1 MEVSSVDAAS
11 PRAPRRTANP
21 GVEPIGLRRVS
32 YTYPRRP
39 GEALSDINVYLMPG
53 ETTVLAGP
61 VGAGKST
68 IARLV
73 MRNAD
78 PEGGQISCG
87 GVDLR
92 EMDRDAWQSQI
103 ACIPQGL
110 SPTELQQIAA
120 APGFLGER
128 PLLIA
133 DEPSA
138 HLDASDI
145 ALVAETLASMA
156 RGRTTL
162 LITNEPRLID
172 LADAIYVI
180 RAGRLVS
187 SETGRGT
194 QRTRSDGRA
203 T

>member
-1 MEVSSVDAAS
+1 MDGRPPELTRAS
-11 PRAPRRTANP
+11 GAQRTANP

-32 YTYPRRP
+32 YAYPQRP
-39 GEALSDINVYLMPG
+39 GEALSDINLYLMPG
-53 ETTVLAGP
+53 ETTALVGP

-68 IARLV
+68 IARLI

-78 PEGGQISCG
+78 PDGGEISCG
-87 GVDLR
+87 GIDLR

-110 SPTELQQIAA
+110 SPTELRHIAE
-120 APGFLGER
+120 APGFLGDR

-133 DEPSA
+133 DEPSI
-138 HLDASDI
+138 HLEDPDI
-145 ALVAETLASMA
+145 ASVAETLALMA

-162 LITNEPRLID
+162 IITDESRLID
-172 LADAIYVI
+172 LADTICVI

-187 SETGRGT
+187 SDIAPRV
-194 QRTRSDGRA
+194 R
-203 T
+203 